1 MCGRTA
7 LSLDKELI
15 RCACSYKIRHGHGD
29 SYVKPEWLHEHNDGK
44 EYVPSYNIAPTDV
57 SPVLISSSK
66 YRTTQSDSIRII
78 KPMMWG
84 IIPPWHKGDYHKH
97 NLSTNNCRLENIR
110 QSKLYNPILLNG
122 GRCIIV
128 VEGYYEWQ
136 TTIKTKVKQPYYIYA
151 SQEEHIKSKHKH
163 VPAICSV
170 LDDAIQD
177 MSGVAGERGARSG
190 TNPARFTIDEPDTFQ
205 NSYNDGDG
213 WNGLKLLYI
222 AGLYN
227 TWQND
232 DIILY
237 SYSIITMDSNNTLDW
252 LHHRMPAILDTEVQ
266 IEAWLDI
273 DNVNADMALSY
284 LKPSKLLSWH
294 QVSTAVNNS
303 RYKSD
308 DCIKRISKEKCSQK
322 SITTWFTKTEKRKIN
337 DEEYTKSKKFK

>member
-15 RCACSYKIRHGHGD
+15 RCACSYKNRGD

-66 YRTTQSDSIRII
+66 YRTTQSDCIRII

-110 QSKLYNPILLNG
+110 QSKLYNPILLDG

-128 VEGYYEWQ
+128 IEGYYEWQ

-151 SQEEHIKSKHKH
+151 SQDEHIK
-163 VPAICSV
+163 
-170 LDDAIQD
+170 
-177 MSGVAGERGARSG
+177 
-190 TNPARFTIDEPDTFQ
+190 IDEPDTFQ
-205 NSYNDGDG
+205 NSYNNKDG

-227 TWQND
+227 VWQNN

-237 SYSIITMDSNNTLDW
+237 SYSVITMDSNNTLDW
-252 LHHRMPAILDTEVQ
+252 LHHRMPAILDTEMQ

-284 LKPSKLLSWH
+284 LRPSKLLSWH

-303 RYKSD
+303 RYKSN

-322 SITTWFTKTEKRKIN
+322 SITAWFKKTEKRKIN
-337 DEEYTKSKKFK
+337 DQDTKSKRFK